1 MNKIGAPVALL
12 RKVIALGAVRKVK
25 ILLPCF
31 FMALLLSSCSTTQN
45 IPDGDQLFVG
55 LTKINYERGDSGVPA
70 AVANKNFITTQEEV
84 EAALATAPNG
94 ALFGS
99 SYHRTPFPYG
109 LWIWN
114 AFSGKDGKVA
124 KWLTESFG
132 KQPVLMSWVN
142 PELRAQVAQTVL
154 HNHGYFHGQVGYNVV
169 TQRNP
174 KKAKIGYDVSMGPLL
189 TIDSIS
195 YLGFPAE
202 ADSLIKATAHQSL
215 LHTGDAFTAAALD
228 GERTRIST
236 LFRNNGYYYYQPAYA
251 SYLADTV
258 SVPGKAQLRLQLANG
273 IAEEARR
280 KYYIGNIT
288 VNLQKNFMQE
298 PTDSLRR
305 RTFTLRYN
313 GKRSPV
319 RPRVVMGAMRL
330 RHRQPYSYDLY
341 LQSANALNATG
352 LFSMTDFQ
360 FIRRDGLDVSEID
373 FIRELEKPSDFLALT
388 SNLSSRRVSLS
399 PLLSDDTLDLV
410 VNCVFDRP
418 YDVYFETNFTKRTIG
433 RMGPELKIGFTKRNA
448 FRGGE
453 KLDVN
458 LHGSYEWQTRSSSGD
473 MNTYEYGADVSL
485 EFPRL
490 VAPFMGGNQIRRRM
504 ERMRERGITP
514 NPNRWRR
521 VATTMA
527 KVSSDIVRRPGYY
540 KMHIVSGEWT
550 YRWQPS
556 ATSRHEFSPLT
567 LKYQYMNSHTEKF
580 DSIIENS
587 PYLAATMSDYFIPQ
601 MRYTYVYASPA
612 DKLNPIRWEL
622 TLSESGNLT
631 SLAYM
636 AAGKK
641 WNEEDKELFKNP
653 YAQFVKVETD
663 FTKTWQLSQHSQ
675 LVGHLNAG
683 LAICFGNSS
692 DLPFSERFYIGGAN
706 SVRAYPLRSIG
717 PGRFMGDYEGNR
729 QLSYLLQN
737 GDVKLQA
744 NLEYRQR
751 LFGNLH
757 GAVFLDAGNVWLRK
771 DLEIGI
777 DDISIMFKEAYFR
790 FGEFFKQ
797 MAVGT
802 GVGLRYDLDFLILR
816 LDWGIGLHVPYE
828 TTKSGF
834 YNVDKFSRH
843 QTLHFAIG
851 YPF

>member
-1 MNKIGAPVALL
+1 MNKIGAPVALW
-12 RKVIALGAVRKVK
+12 RKEIALGAVRKVK

-31 FMALLLSSCSTTQN
+31 FVSLLLSSCSTTQN

-174 KKAKIGYDVSMGPLL
+174 KKAKIGYDVTMGPLL

-330 RHRQPYSYDLY
+330 RHRQPYSYDQY
-341 LQSANALNATG
+341 LESANALNATG

-504 ERMRERGITP
+504 ERMWERGITP

-580 DSIIENS
+580 DSIIKNS
-587 PYLAATMSDYFIPQ
+587 PYLAATMSNYFIPQ

-683 LAICFGNSS
+683 LGICFGNSS

>member
-1 MNKIGAPVALL
+1 MNKICAPVALW

-31 FMALLLSSCSTTQN
+31 FVALLLSSCSTTQN

-174 KKAKIGYDVSMGPLL
+174 KKAKIGYDVTMGPLL

-330 RHRQPYSYDLY
+330 RHRQPYSYDQY
-341 LQSANALNATG
+341 LESANALNATG

-458 LHGSYEWQTRSSSGD
+458 LHGSYEWQTRSSSSD

-683 LAICFGNSS
+683 LGICFGNSS

>member
-12 RKVIALGAVRKVK
+12 RKVIVLGAVRKVK

-31 FMALLLSSCSTTQN
+31 FVALLLSSCSTTQN

-70 AVANKNFITTQEEV
+70 VVANKNFITTQEEV

-142 PELRAQVAQTVL
+142 PELRVQVAQTVL

-330 RHRQPYSYDLY
+330 RHRQPYSYDQY
-341 LQSANALNATG
+341 LESANALNATG

-683 LAICFGNSS
+683 LGICFGNSS

>member
-1 MNKIGAPVALL
+1 MNKIGAPMALL

-31 FMALLLSSCSTTQN
+31 FVALLLSSCSTTQN

-174 KKAKIGYDVSMGPLL
+174 KKAKIGYDVTMGPLL

-330 RHRQPYSYDLY
+330 RHRQPYSYDQY
-341 LQSANALNATG
+341 LESANALNATG

-490 VAPFMGGNQIRRRM
+490 VAPFMGGNQIRRSM

-683 LAICFGNSS
+683 LGICFGNSS

>member
-1 MNKIGAPVALL
+1 MNKIGAPVALW
-12 RKVIALGAVRKVK
+12 RKVIALCAVQKVK
-25 ILLPCF
+25 VLLPCF
-31 FMALLLSSCSTTQN
+31 FVALLLSSCSTTQN

-169 TQRNP
+169 TRHNP
-174 KKAKIGYDVSMGPLL
+174 KKAKIGYDVTMGPLL

-330 RHRQPYSYDLY
+330 RHRQPYSYDQY
-341 LQSANALNATG
+341 LESANALNATG

-360 FIRRDGLDVSEID
+360 FNRRDGLDVSEID

-504 ERMRERGITP
+504 EHMRERGITP

-641 WNEEDKELFKNP
+641 WNEEDKKLFKNP

-683 LAICFGNSS
+683 LGICFGNTS

-717 PGRFMGDYEGNR
+717 PGRFLGDYEGNR

-777 DDISIMFKEAYFR
+777 DAISIMFKEAYFH

-802 GVGLRYDLDFLILR
+802 GIGLRYDLDFLILR

>member
-1 MNKIGAPVALL
+1 MNRKYLHIGLGLFSAL
-12 RKVIALGAVRKVK
+12 A
-25 ILLPCF
+25 
-31 FMALLLSSCSTTQN
+31 MLLLSSCSTTQN

-55 LTKINYERGDSGVPA
+55 LTKIAYERGDSGVPSG
-70 AVANKNFITTQEEV
+70 VANKNFFTMQEEV

-99 SYHRTPFPYG
+99 SYFRTPFPYG

-114 AFSGKDGKVA
+114 AFSGKEGKVA

-142 PELRAQVAQTVL
+142 PQLRAQVAQTVL
-154 HNHGYFHGQVGYNVV
+154 RNYGYFHGDVDYDVI

-174 KKAKIGYDVSMGPLL
+174 KKAKIGYNITTGPLL

-195 YLGFPAE
+195 YQGFPLE
-202 ADSLIKATAHQSL
+202 ADSLIAATADQSL

-228 GERTRIST
+228 GERQRIST
-236 LFRNNGYYYYQPAYA
+236 LFRNNGYYFYQPAYA

-258 SVPGKAQLRLQLANG
+258 SVPGKAQLRLQLADG
-273 IAEEARR
+273 IAEEVRK
-280 KYYIGNIT
+280 KYYIGHIT
-288 VNLQKNFMQE
+288 VNLQKTFMQE
-298 PTDSLRR
+298 LTDSLHR
-305 RTFTLRYN
+305 RTFTLRYR
-313 GKRSPV
+313 GKHSPV

-330 RHRQPYSYDLY
+330 RSRQPYSYDLY
-341 LQSANALNATG
+341 LESANALNATG

-360 FIRRDGLDVSEID
+360 FIPRTSKDLSDID
-373 FIRELEKPSDFLALT
+373 FIRELQAPADLLKLT
-388 SNLSSRRVSLS
+388 SQLSARQTPLSL
-399 PLLSDDTLDLV
+399 LQNEDTLDLV

-418 YDVYFETNFTKRTIG
+418 YDVYLETNFTNRTIG
-433 RMGPELKIGFTKRNA
+433 RMGPELKLGFTKRNA

-453 KLDVN
+453 KLDIN
-458 LHGSYEWQTRSSSGD
+458 LHGSYEWQTRSSGGD

-490 VAPFMGGNQIRRRM
+490 VAPFMGSNQMRRRM
-504 ERMRERGITP
+504 ERMWARGIRP
-514 NPNRWRR
+514 NPRRWRR
-521 VATTMA
+521 VATTLA

-567 LKYQYMNSHTEKF
+567 LKYQYMNSHTADF
-580 DSIIENS
+580 DSIIISN

-601 MRYTYVYASPA
+601 MRYTYVYASPT
-612 DKLNPIRWEL
+612 DMLNPIRWEL

-631 SLAYM
+631 SLAYV

-641 WNEEDKELFKNP
+641 WSEKNKKLFKNP
-653 YAQFVKVETD
+653 YAQYVKIETD
-663 FTKTWQLSQHSQ
+663 FTKTWQLGLHSQ

-683 LAICFGNSS
+683 LGICFGNSN
-692 DLPFSERFYIGGAN
+692 DLPFSERFYVGGAN
-706 SVRAYPLRSIG
+706 SVRAFPLRSIG
-717 PGRFMGDYEGNR
+717 PGRFEGDFKGNR
-729 QLSYLLQN
+729 QISYLLQN
-737 GDVKLQA
+737 GDVKFQA

-771 DLEIGI
+771 DIDLGVKEISDLF
-777 DDISIMFKEAYFR
+777 DDSKFR
-790 FGEFFKQ
+790 FGDFFKQ

-816 LDWGIGLHVPYE
+816 LDWGVGLHVPFE

-834 YNVDKFSRH
+834 YNIDRFSRY

>member
-1 MNKIGAPVALL
+1 MNKIGAPVALW

-31 FMALLLSSCSTTQN
+31 FVSLLLSSCSTTQN

-174 KKAKIGYDVSMGPLL
+174 KKAKIGYDVTMGPLL

-330 RHRQPYSYDLY
+330 RHRQPYSYDQY
-341 LQSANALNATG
+341 LESANALNATG

-683 LAICFGNSS
+683 LGICFGNSS

>member
-1 MNKIGAPVALL
+1 MNKIGAPVALW

-174 KKAKIGYDVSMGPLL
+174 KKAKIGYDVTMGPLL

-202 ADSLIKATAHQSL
+202 ADSLIKATARQSL

-330 RHRQPYSYDLY
+330 RHRQPYSYDQY
-341 LQSANALNATG
+341 LESANALNATG

-683 LAICFGNSS
+683 LGICFGNSS

>member
-1 MNKIGAPVALL
+1 MNKIGAPVALW

-31 FMALLLSSCSTTQN
+31 FVALLLSSCSTTQN

-174 KKAKIGYDVSMGPLL
+174 KKAKIGYDVTMGPLL

-330 RHRQPYSYDLY
+330 RHRQPYSYDQY
-341 LQSANALNATG
+341 LESANALNATG

-580 DSIIENS
+580 DSIIKNS
-587 PYLAATMSDYFIPQ
+587 PYLAATMSNYFIPQ

-683 LAICFGNSS
+683 LGICFGNSS

>member
-1 MNKIGAPVALL
+1 MNKIGAPVALW

-31 FMALLLSSCSTTQN
+31 FVALLLSSCSTTQN

-174 KKAKIGYDVSMGPLL
+174 KKAKIGYDVTMGPLL

-215 LHTGDAFTAAALD
+215 IHTGDAFTAAALD

-298 PTDSLRR
+298 PTDSLCR

-330 RHRQPYSYDLY
+330 RHRQPYSYDQY
-341 LQSANALNATG
+341 LESANALNATG

-683 LAICFGNSS
+683 LGICFGNSS

>member
-1 MNKIGAPVALL
+1 MNRKYLHIGLGLFSAL
-12 RKVIALGAVRKVK
+12 A
-25 ILLPCF
+25 
-31 FMALLLSSCSTTQN
+31 MLLLSSCSTTQN

-55 LTKINYERGDSGVPA
+55 LTKIAYERGDSGVPSG
-70 AVANKNFITTQEEV
+70 VANKNFFTMQEEV

-99 SYHRTPFPYG
+99 SYFRTPFPYG

-114 AFSGKDGKVA
+114 AFSGKEGKVA

-142 PELRAQVAQTVL
+142 PQLRAQVAQTVL
-154 HNHGYFHGQVGYNVV
+154 RNYGYFHGAVDYDVI

-174 KKAKIGYDVSMGPLL
+174 KKAKIGYNITTGPLL

-195 YLGFPAE
+195 YQGFPLE
-202 ADSLIKATAHQSL
+202 ADSLIAATADQSL

-228 GERTRIST
+228 GERQRIST
-236 LFRNNGYYYYQPAYA
+236 LFRNNGYYFYQPAYA

-258 SVPGKAQLRLQLANG
+258 SVPGKAQLRLQLADG
-273 IAEEARR
+273 IAEEVRK
-280 KYYIGNIT
+280 KYYIGHIT
-288 VNLQKNFMQE
+288 VNLQKTFMQE
-298 PTDSLRR
+298 LTDSLHR
-305 RTFTLRYN
+305 RTFTLRYR
-313 GKRSPV
+313 GKHSPL

-330 RHRQPYSYDLY
+330 RSRQPYSYDLY
-341 LQSANALNATG
+341 LESANALNATG

-360 FIRRDGLDVSEID
+360 FIPRTSKDLSDID
-373 FIRELEKPSDFLALT
+373 FIRELQAPADLLKLT
-388 SNLSSRRVSLS
+388 SQLSARQTPLSL
-399 PLLSDDTLDLV
+399 LQNEDTLDLV

-418 YDVYFETNFTKRTIG
+418 YDVYLETNFTNRTIG
-433 RMGPELKIGFTKRNA
+433 RMGPELKLGFTKRNA

-453 KLDVN
+453 KLDIN
-458 LHGSYEWQTRSSSGD
+458 LHGSYEWQTRSSGGD

-490 VAPFMGGNQIRRRM
+490 VAPFMGSNQMRRRM
-504 ERMRERGITP
+504 ERMWARGIRP
-514 NPNRWRR
+514 NPRRWRR
-521 VATTMA
+521 VATTLA

-567 LKYQYMNSHTEKF
+567 LKYQYMNSHTADF
-580 DSIIENS
+580 DSIIISN

-601 MRYTYVYASPA
+601 MRYTYVYASPT
-612 DKLNPIRWEL
+612 DMLNPIRWEL

-631 SLAYM
+631 SLAYV

-641 WNEEDKELFKNP
+641 WSEKNKKLFKNP
-653 YAQFVKVETD
+653 YAQYVKIETD
-663 FTKTWQLSQHSQ
+663 FTKTWQLGLHSQ

-683 LAICFGNSS
+683 LGICFGNSN
-692 DLPFSERFYIGGAN
+692 DLPFSERFYVGGAN
-706 SVRAYPLRSIG
+706 SVRAFPLRSIG
-717 PGRFMGDYEGNR
+717 PGRFEGDFKGNR
-729 QLSYLLQN
+729 QISYLLQN
-737 GDVKLQA
+737 GDVKFQA

-771 DLEIGI
+771 DIDLGVKEISDLF
-777 DDISIMFKEAYFR
+777 DDSKFR
-790 FGEFFKQ
+790 FGDFFKQ

-816 LDWGIGLHVPYE
+816 LDWGVGLHVPFE

-834 YNVDKFSRH
+834 YNIDRFSRY

>member
-1 MNKIGAPVALL
+1 MNKIGAPVALW
-12 RKVIALGAVRKVK
+12 RKVIALGAVQKVK

-31 FMALLLSSCSTTQN
+31 FVALLLSSCSTTQN

-154 HNHGYFHGQVGYNVV
+154 HNHGYFHGQVGYNVF

-174 KKAKIGYDVSMGPLL
+174 KKAKIGYDVTMGPLL

-330 RHRQPYSYDLY
+330 RHRQPYSYDQY
-341 LQSANALNATG
+341 LESANALNATG

-636 AAGKK
+636 AVGKK

-683 LAICFGNSS
+683 LGICFGNSS

>member
-1 MNKIGAPVALL
+1 
-12 RKVIALGAVRKVK
+12 
-25 ILLPCF
+25 
-31 FMALLLSSCSTTQN
+31 
-45 IPDGDQLFVG
+45 
-55 LTKINYERGDSGVPA
+55 
-70 AVANKNFITTQEEV
+70 
-84 EAALATAPNG
+84 
-94 ALFGS
+94 
-99 SYHRTPFPYG
+99 
-109 LWIWN
+109 
-114 AFSGKDGKVA
+114 
-124 KWLTESFG
+124 
-132 KQPVLMSWVN
+132 MSWVN

-174 KKAKIGYDVSMGPLL
+174 KKAKIGYDVTMGPLL

-288 VNLQKNFMQE
+288 VNLQKTFMQE

-305 RTFTLRYN
+305 RTFTLRYS

-330 RHRQPYSYDLY
+330 RHRQPYSYDQY
-341 LQSANALNATG
+341 LESANALNATG

-458 LHGSYEWQTRSSSGD
+458 LHGSYEWQTRSSRGD

-683 LAICFGNSS
+683 LGICFGNSS

-717 PGRFMGDYEGNR
+717 PGRFLGDYDGNR

-777 DDISIMFKEAYFR
+777 DDFSIMFKEAYFH

>member
-31 FMALLLSSCSTTQN
+31 FVSLLLSSCSTTQN

-174 KKAKIGYDVSMGPLL
+174 KKAKIGYDVTMGPLL

-330 RHRQPYSYDLY
+330 RHRQPYSYDQY
-341 LQSANALNATG
+341 LESANALNATG

-683 LAICFGNSS
+683 LGICFGNSS

>member
-1 MNKIGAPVALL
+1 MNKIGAPVALW

-31 FMALLLSSCSTTQN
+31 FVALLLSSCSTTQN

-169 TQRNP
+169 PQRNP
-174 KKAKIGYDVSMGPLL
+174 KKAKIGYDVTMGPLL

-330 RHRQPYSYDLY
+330 RHRQPYSYDQY
-341 LQSANALNATG
+341 LESANALNATG

-504 ERMRERGITP
+504 ERMWERGITP

-580 DSIIENS
+580 DSIIKNS
-587 PYLAATMSDYFIPQ
+587 PYLAATMSNYFIPQ

-683 LAICFGNSS
+683 LGICFGNSS

>member
-31 FMALLLSSCSTTQN
+31 FVALLLSSCSTTQN

-174 KKAKIGYDVSMGPLL
+174 KKAKIGYDVTMGPLL

-258 SVPGKAQLRLQLANG
+258 SMPGKAQLRLQLANG

-330 RHRQPYSYDLY
+330 RHRQPYSYDQY
-341 LQSANALNATG
+341 LESANALNATG

-683 LAICFGNSS
+683 LGICFGNSS

>member
-1 MNKIGAPVALL
+1 MNKIGAPVALW

-31 FMALLLSSCSTTQN
+31 FVALLLSSCSTTQN

-174 KKAKIGYDVSMGPLL
+174 KKAKIGYDVTMGPLL

-330 RHRQPYSYDLY
+330 RHGQPYSYDQY
-341 LQSANALNATG
+341 LESANALNATG

-360 FIRRDGLDVSEID
+360 FNRRDGLDVSEID

-683 LAICFGNSS
+683 LGICFGNSS

-717 PGRFMGDYEGNR
+717 PGRFLGDYEGNR

-777 DDISIMFKEAYFR
+777 DDLSIMFKEAYFH

>member
-1 MNKIGAPVALL
+1 MNKIGAPMALL
-12 RKVIALGAVRKVK
+12 RKVIALGAVQKVK

-31 FMALLLSSCSTTQN
+31 FVSLLLSSCSTTQN

-174 KKAKIGYDVSMGPLL
+174 KKAKIGYDVTMGPLL

-330 RHRQPYSYDLY
+330 RHRQPYSYDQY
-341 LQSANALNATG
+341 LESANALNATG

-683 LAICFGNSS
+683 LGICFGNSS

>member
-1 MNKIGAPVALL
+1 MNKIGAPVALW
-12 RKVIALGAVRKVK
+12 RKEIALGAVRKVK

-31 FMALLLSSCSTTQN
+31 FVALLLSSCSTTQN

-174 KKAKIGYDVSMGPLL
+174 KKAKIGYDVTMGPLL

-330 RHRQPYSYDLY
+330 RHRQPYSYDQY
-341 LQSANALNATG
+341 LESANALNATG

-504 ERMRERGITP
+504 ERMWERGITP

-580 DSIIENS
+580 DSIIKNS
-587 PYLAATMSDYFIPQ
+587 PYLAATMSNYFIPQ

-683 LAICFGNSS
+683 LGICFGNSS

>member
-31 FMALLLSSCSTTQN
+31 FVALLLSSCSTTQN

-154 HNHGYFHGQVGYNVV
+154 HNHGYFHGQVGYNVF

-174 KKAKIGYDVSMGPLL
+174 KKAKIGYDVTMGPLL

-330 RHRQPYSYDLY
+330 RHRQPYSYDQY
-341 LQSANALNATG
+341 LESANALNATG

-683 LAICFGNSS
+683 LGICFGNSS

>member
-12 RKVIALGAVRKVK
+12 RKVIALGAVQKVK

-31 FMALLLSSCSTTQN
+31 FVALLLSSCSTTQN

-174 KKAKIGYDVSMGPLL
+174 KKAKIGYDVTMGPLL

-330 RHRQPYSYDLY
+330 RHRQPYSYDQY
-341 LQSANALNATG
+341 LESANALNATG

-504 ERMRERGITP
+504 ERMWERGITP

-587 PYLAATMSDYFIPQ
+587 PYLAATMSNYFIPQ

-683 LAICFGNSS
+683 LGICFGNSS